1 MGVNRRVVITF
12 CELLNFIPLRAA
24 TKIKIPLRT
33 SSFLKIWAVIN
44 C

>member
-24 TKIKIPLRT
+24 TKIKNSLKNF
-33 SSFLKIWAVIN
+33 FLFKN
-44 C
+44 LGCY